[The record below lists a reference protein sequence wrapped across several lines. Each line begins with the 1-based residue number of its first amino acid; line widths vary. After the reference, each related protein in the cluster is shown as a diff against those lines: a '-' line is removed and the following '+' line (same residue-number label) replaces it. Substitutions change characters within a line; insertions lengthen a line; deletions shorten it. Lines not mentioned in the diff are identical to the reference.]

1 MFTLQACYFKALYF
15 FKIAVKNIS
24 VQNVNKVIFL
34 VFHCNK
40 NVHIGDM
47 EHNVKTNVIAMREQ
61 RFPVMKIPVN
71 APAERDTRVIDA
83 IAKLE
88 SIHATRN

>member
-1 MFTLQACYFKALYF
+1 
-15 FKIAVKNIS
+15 
-24 VQNVNKVIFL
+24 
-34 VFHCNK
+34 
-40 NVHIGDM
+40 M
-47 EHNVKTNVIAMREQ
+47 EENVKTNVNVMRKQ
-61 RFPVMKIPVN
+61 PLPAMKIPVN

>member
-1 MFTLQACYFKALYF
+1 
-15 FKIAVKNIS
+15 
-24 VQNVNKVIFL
+24 
-34 VFHCNK
+34 
-40 NVHIGDM
+40 M

-61 RFPVMKIPVN
+61 LLPVMKIPVN

-88 SIHATRN
+88 FIHATRN